1 MSRRRAGAISSRNR
15 TFSSASGAI
24 SESAAPWLGS
34 SAGVI
39 FDGIFRTA
47 YQKRPDAMLEV
58 NGTVDF
64 ADGAVLME
72 DAGKELPVIEA
83 YESSPG

>member
-1 MSRRRAGAISSRNR
+1 
-15 TFSSASGAI
+15 
-24 SESAAPWLGS
+24 
-34 SAGVI
+34 
-39 FDGIFRTA
+39 
-47 YQKRPDAMLEV
+47 MLEV